1 MLKTFDSVDGS
12 ALSTS
17 KSSVNGGVM
26 TTTIAVANAANSGKM
41 EGRKPSEM
49 DSLWCSYYRENCHTR
64 ENCWKLHGKP
74 SNFFGKN
81 NGNRGGNS
89 CYKPQSCV
97 ADIEAKQLK
106 NIAIREIFNNEE
118 ITRGF

>member
-12 ALSTS
+12 TLSIS
-17 KSSVNGGVM
+17 KSSVNDGVM
-26 TTTIAVANAANSGKM
+26 TTTIAAANAANSRRT
-41 EGRKPSEM
+41 EGRKPSEK
-49 DSLWCSYYRENCHTR
+49 DSLWCSYCRKNRHTR

-81 NGNRGGNS
+81 NGSRGGNS